1 MKKLSEIFKI
11 ALGHLALVRYV
22 CYSLDRAEELEEIT
36 EEECEFARDK
46 IAQWVGYSEGAT
58 IPLYLAGQGIN
69 EDFDSYTDLRHLV
82 MQAWID
88 KLESEGK

>member
-11 ALGHLALVRYV
+11 ALVHLDQTMYV
-22 CYSLDRAEELEEIT
+22 CHSLDRAEELEEIT
-36 EEECEFARDK
+36 EEECEFAREQ
-46 IAQWVGYSEGAT
+46 IAQWIGYSEGAT
-58 IPLYLAGQGIN
+58 IPLYLAVQGIN
-69 EDFDSYTDLRHLV
+69 EDFKSYTDLRHFV

>member
-11 ALGHLALVRYV
+11 ALVHLEQEMYV
-22 CYSLDRAEELEEIT
+22 CHSLDRAEELEEIT
-36 EEECEFARDK
+36 EEEYKFARDQ
-46 IAQWVGYSEGAT
+46 IAQWIGYSGGAT
-58 IPLYLAGQGIN
+58 IPLYLRMQGIH
-69 EDFDSYTDLRHLV
+69 EDFESYTDLRHLV